1 MIVKDYQSFFGY
13 DMINTVITALQL
25 SNCPVT
31 RTNWGYTCYT
41 VMWQNQSPQLS
52 HDKIKLTVLTT
63 VTLSGDK
70 ITLNVL
76 TTVEWQDHTFLTTV
90 TLSGDKFIL
99 SLQLSND
106 KITFIVLTTVTWQD
120 QTYSPDSCCRWTLVD
135 IHISP
140 RHGHMACHPHTG
152 TPPYSL
158 CHKILSCRLKYNTII
173 QNIIPICLK
182 LHPSSRNKMMKCN
195 RENGQL

>member
-1 MIVKDYQSFFGY
+1 MIVKDYKSFFGY

-76 TTVEWQDHTFLTTV
+76 TTVEWQEHTFLTTV
-90 TLSGDKFIL
+90 TLLGDKFIL
-99 SLQLSND
+99 SYNCHMTRSYLLSWQLLPVNPGGHSH
-106 KITFIVLTTVTWQD
+106 FPETW
-120 QTYSPDSCCRWTLVD
+120 SHGLSSS
-135 IHISP
+135 H
-140 RHGHMACHPHTG
+140 RHTSIQ
-152 TPPYSL
+152 SL
-158 CHKILSCRLKYNTII
+158 
-173 QNIIPICLK
+173 P
-182 LHPSSRNKMMKCN
+182 
-195 RENGQL
+195 

>member
-1 MIVKDYQSFFGY
+1 MTRSNLLSWQLSHCLVTRSHLMFW
-13 DMINTVITALQL
+13 QL
-25 SNCPVT
+25 SN
-31 RTNWGYTCYT
+31 
-41 VMWQNQSPQLS
+41 
-52 HDKIKLTVLTT
+52 DKI
-63 VTLSGDK
+63 
-70 ITLNVL
+70 
-76 TTVEWQDHTFLTTV
+76 
-90 TLSGDKFIL
+90 IL

-106 KITFIVLTTVTWQD
+106 KITFTVLTTVTWQD
-120 QTYSPDSCCRWTLVD
+120 HTYSPDSCCRWTLVD

-182 LHPSSRNKMMKCN
+182 LRQAQGIKGWNAIEKMDN
-195 RENGQL
+195 S

>member
-25 SNCPVT
+25 SNCPVR
-31 RTNWGYTCYT
+31 RTNWGYTSYT

-76 TTVEWQDHTFLTTV
+76 TTVEWQEHTFLTTV
-90 TLSGDKFIL
+90 TLLGDKFIL
-99 SLQLSND
+99 SLQLSHD
-106 KITFIVLTTVTWQD
+106 KIILTLLTAAAGEPWWTFTYPRDMVTW
-120 QTYSPDSCCRWTLVD
+120 LV
-135 IHISP
+135 ILTPAHL
-140 RHGHMACHPHTG
+140 HTVFAIKSSHAG
-152 TPPYSL
+152 W
-158 CHKILSCRLKYNTII
+158 NTIQLFKTLFQSVSNFVQAQGI
-173 QNIIPICLK
+173 KGWNAIE
-182 LHPSSRNKMMKCN
+182 KMDN
-195 RENGQL
+195 S